1 MKPLS
6 LLRMR
11 AHFNKCLLL
20 TLGEVEVHGGY
31 SFPVGGIP
39 DDPMNG
45 VEDGCLFL
53 TPKDMKGVFD
63 PTIDKII
70 SMTQEEIKIVEKN
83 TLPVTVC
90 NILHLLSVIP
100 TF

>member
-11 AHFNKCLLL
+11 AEYNKCLLL
-20 TLGEVEVHGGY
+20 TFGEVEVDGGY

-53 TPKDMKGVFD
+53 TPKDMKGIFD

-70 SMTQEEIKIVEKN
+70 SITQEGVKIVEKN
-83 TLPVTVC
+83 VLTVTVC
-90 NILHLLSVIP
+90 YILHLLSVIP
-100 TF
+100 AF